1 MQLPSPAQSG
11 PQPPSRVA
19 HTSSD
24 AAQRSSV
31 DLAVGHPAHQR
42 VWITPVVEGLCMTV
56 QAPTECVGDSEF
68 QYHQGDE
75 GGNEAKEQ
83 GGLVV
88 HGIPP
93 SCEAKVVAA
102 CTRVKCSG

>member
-1 MQLPSPAQSG
+1 MP
-11 PQPPSRVA
+11 VW
-19 HTSSD
+19 TSYW
-24 AAQRSSV
+24 R
-31 DLAVGHPAHQR
+31 
-42 VWITPVVEGLCMTV
+42 LCMTV

-93 SCEAKVVAA
+93 TCEAKVVAA